1 MINTIVISDIF
12 GKSPALEKLC
22 TKLQDTAA
30 NELKIIDPYNG
41 KFVAFADEQEAYQHF
56 TLNGGVE
63 GFAKVLLEALTR
75 EKVPTRIIA
84 FSVGASALW
93 SLSENVQLAHVRQA
107 TCFYGSQIRHHRN
120 INPNFPIH
128 LIFPA
133 HEDHF
138 DVKELEN
145 DLVQKESV
153 TTKKTAF
160 LHGFMNELSIN
171 FDNNAYNEYLQYIN
185 AV

>member
-1 MINTIVISDIF
+1 MINTVVITDIF
-12 GKSPALEKLC
+12 GKSPALEQLC
-22 TKLQDTAA
+22 KNLRNSSS
-30 NELKIIDPYNG
+30 NEVKIIDPYNG
-41 KFVAFADEQEAYQHF
+41 KFVDFADEQAAYQHF
-56 TLNGGVE
+56 TLSGGVE

-93 SLSENVQLAHVRQA
+93 SLSENVQLAHVKQA
-107 TCFYGSQIRHHRN
+107 TCFYGSQIRYYQN
-120 INPNFPIH
+120 INPIFPID

-133 HEDHF
+133 YENHF
-138 DVKELEN
+138 DVDELESN
-145 DLVQKESV
+145 VIQKEGV

-171 FDNNAYNEYLQYIN
+171 FDKNAYNEYLHYVN